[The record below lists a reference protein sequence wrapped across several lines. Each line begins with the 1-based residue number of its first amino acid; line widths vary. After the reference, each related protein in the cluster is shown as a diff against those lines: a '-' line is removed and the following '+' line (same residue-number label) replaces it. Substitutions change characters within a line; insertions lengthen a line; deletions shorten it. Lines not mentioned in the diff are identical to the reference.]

1 MRIFFLVWI
10 GQVVSLLGSKLTEF
24 AMGVWVYQQTGSI
37 TQFGQIVLLMYLPN
51 VLISPIAGTMV
62 DRINRRYGM
71 ILSDTGAGICTML
84 VMALAFTGNL
94 QVWHIYIAV
103 CWVSCCNAFQ
113 LPAYTAAIAQLV
125 AKQNY
130 SRTNGM
136 VQISKAIAKLVSP
149 LLAGFLVKSIGLEGI
164 LLIDASTFLFAL
176 TTLLMVRFPEIPQ
189 SRINRVKRVNIA
201 QLWQDIC
208 SSWNYIVD
216 RPGLK
221 RLLLFIAITYFSMGA
236 LEVSFWPFVLKMGSS
251 DRLGLVLF
259 VGGCGM
265 LLGSVA
271 IGVWGGPKR
280 RIYGVLFFVVL
291 QGFSVVLGGL
301 RASLIWAGLG
311 IFGYLFAQP
320 FIVSCNQA
328 IWQSKVPLN
337 LQGRVFA
344 LQQML
349 ERSLSICAY
358 IITGP
363 LVELIF
369 EPAMMENG
377 ILANTLIGRI
387 MGTGE
392 GRGIALLLISVGFL
406 NIFAAFMAFRQPRLM
421 RIEEEL
427 PDAIDDNKSLTKTEF
442 KSLNN

>member
-24 AMGVWVYQQTGSI
+24 AMGVWVYQQTDSI
-37 TQFGQIVLLMYLPN
+37 TQFGQIVLLMCLPN
-51 VLISPIAGTMV
+51 VLISPIAGTII

-84 VMALAFTGNL
+84 VMALAFSDHL

-103 CWVSCCNAFQ
+103 CWISVCNAFQ

-125 AKQNY
+125 SKQNY

-136 VQISKAIAKLVSP
+136 VQISKAIAKLISP
-149 LLAGFLVKSIGLEGI
+149 LLAGFLVQFIGLEGI

-176 TTLLMVRFPEIPQ
+176 TTLLIVRFPKIPV
-189 SRINRVKRVNIA
+189 SRTNPVKRVNLA
-201 QLWQDIC
+201 NLWQDIS

-221 RLLLFIAITYFSMGA
+221 RLLFFIALTYFSMGM

-251 DRLGLVLF
+251 DRLGMVLF

-271 IGVWGGPKR
+271 LGVWGGPKR
-280 RIYGVLFFVVL
+280 RIYGVLSFVVL
-291 QGFSVVLGGL
+291 QGLSVVLGGL
-301 RASLIWAGLG
+301 RASLIWAGCG

-337 LQGRVFA
+337 LQGRIFA

-349 ERSLSICAY
+349 ERSLSIFAY
-358 IITGP
+358 IIAGP
-363 LVELIF
+363 LVDRVF
-369 EPAMMENG
+369 EPAMTENG
-377 ILANTLIGRI
+377 ILASSFIGSI
-387 MGTGE
+387 LGTGE
-392 GRGIALLLISVGFL
+392 GRGIALLLILVGFL
-406 NIFAAFMAFRQPRLM
+406 NIFAAFFAFRQTSLM

-427 PDAIDDNKSLTKTEF
+427 PDAIDLSIHNTELKSLHH
-442 KSLNN
+442 

>member
-1 MRIFFLVWI
+1 MRIFFLVWL

-51 VLISPIAGTMV
+51 ILISPLAGSII
-62 DRINRRYGM
+62 DRWNRRYGM
-71 ILSDTGAGICTML
+71 ILSDTGAGICTL
-84 VMALAFTGNL
+84 GVMALAFSGNL

-103 CWVSCCNAFQ
+103 CWISCCNAFQ

-125 AKQNY
+125 SKQNY

-136 VQISKAIAKLVSP
+136 VQISKAIAKLISP
-149 LLAGFLVKSIGLEGI
+149 LLAGFLVKFIGLKGI

-176 TTLLMVRFPEIPQ
+176 ITLLIVRFPKIPKSQ
-189 SRINRVKRVNIA
+189 TNPSKKPNLAR
-201 QLWQDIC
+201 LWQELV
-208 SSWNYIVD
+208 SSWNYILD
-216 RPGLK
+216 RPGLTK
-221 RLLLFIAITYFSMGA
+221 LLFFIAITYFSMGV

-259 VGGCGM
+259 TGGCGM
-265 LLGSVA
+265 LLGSLA

-280 RIYGVLFFVVL
+280 RIYGVLIFVIL
-291 QGFSVVLGGL
+291 QGLSVVLGGL
-301 RASLIWAGLG
+301 RASLMWAGFG

-328 IWQSKVPLN
+328 IWQSKVPLEM
-337 LQGRVFA
+337 QGRIFA

-349 ERSLSICAY
+349 ERSLSIVAY
-358 IITGP
+358 IIAGP
-363 LVELIF
+363 LADLVF
-369 EPAMMENG
+369 EPAMAENG
-377 ILANTLIGRI
+377 ILANTAIGSI
-387 MGTGE
+387 LGTGE
-392 GRGIALLLISVGFL
+392 GRGIALLLISVGLL
-406 NIFAAFMAFRQPRLM
+406 NIFAAFFAFRQPRLM

-427 PDAIDDNKSLTKTEF
+427 PDAIDDISISQTELKSLT
-442 KSLNN
+442 